1 MNNKKLSKENM
12 RGVWSAAPTP
22 FTETMELDS
31 ASIKRMIEHHVKLE
45 VKGLFLC
52 GTAGEGYMLTTTM
65 RQRLLAEV
73 AEQTDGRLILTTQ
86 VTDNSTPR
94 VLEKI
99 EEAAKYG
106 MDVAIVSTPNFMPNN
121 TPENLLTLFTEI
133 VRNSPLPIGIYDRGS
148 FGSVA
153 ITTEV
158 LSEIA
163 KDDNIVM
170 LKDSSSSDDH
180 MRALL
185 KAREANSNI
194 TLLNGNEFN
203 CVHYIKNGYDGL
215 LLGGGVFNAKM
226 ARKIMD
232 LTLTGNIEEAN
243 SLQERM
249 SEMMHNIFGG
259 KNNECWLTGQKQL
272 LVELGVFSTNKNYYN
287 YPLTASCAA
296 KIKEELEREKEFLL

>member
-1 MNNKKLSKENM
+1 
-12 RGVWSAAPTP
+12 
-22 FTETMELDS
+22 MEQDLV
-31 ASIKRMIEHHVKLE
+31 SIKRMIEHHVKLG

-52 GTAGEGYMLTTTM
+52 GTAGEGHMLTTTM
-65 RQRLLAEV
+65 RERLLSEV

-106 MDVAIVSTPNFMPNN
+106 MDVAIVSTPNFMANN
-121 TPENLLTLFTEI
+121 TPENLLALFTEI
-133 VRNSPLPIGIYDRGS
+133 VRNSPLPVGIYDRGS

-158 LSEIA
+158 VSEIA
-163 KDDNIVM
+163 KENNVVM
-170 LKDSSSSDDH
+170 LKDSSASDDH
-180 MRALL
+180 MSALL
-185 KAREANSNI
+185 KAREANPKI

-215 LLGGGVFNAKM
+215 LLGGGVFNARM
-226 ARKIMD
+226 AKKIMD
-232 LTLTGNIEEAN
+232 LTLDGKIDEADT
-243 SLQERM
+243 LQERM

-259 KNNECWLTGQKQL
+259 DDNKCWLTGQKQL
-272 LVELGVFSTNKNYYN
+272 LVELGVFSTNKNFYN
-287 YPLTASCAA
+287 YPLTASCVA
-296 KIKEELEREKEFLL
+296 KIKEELEREKAYLL